1 MTNNGS
7 SSPTKMSSSK
17 SSTTTAIKT
26 STNGHSSS
34 SVDTPDRAQS
44 KPNIFEIYQERP
56 IPEKRNS
63 VIENNNLNLIKN
75 NNGNVSHN
83 ESRSQESLI
92 SAGPRSHH
100 DSLTSCSED
109 LPSFSSS
116 IDDLEL
122 RDLRRAKREMD
133 MRLVDRED
141 QVFIEFIDSILNSFI
156 ICQVE
161 ELANQV
167 EMLLSVKTRLEN
179 ELSISKKEHKR
190 EVADKD
196 DELEDT
202 RASAAKRIKNLEQQ
216 LETEHEERLTFVR
229 ERHELEGKIMTL
241 KDAIDHG
248 NSEEEVKKLKKDL
261 KRSKALLK
269 DAQLMLEKHNQDGM
283 NKIILRQLKTQLEDA
298 EFARTAAL
306 KARGNIELELVET
319 NSMLED
325 TTRAKTELED
335 KLVRVSRE
343 RADLAQ
349 QVKENDEEMMELM
362 KKYKA
367 SVSAIGI
374 DQITIQD
381 QALTIQQLETERNR
395 AQELLAEMEVK
406 LDHFKGEQVN
416 RNLDPGCYFV

>member
-7 SSPTKMSSSK
+7 RSPTKMSSSK

-167 EMLLSVKTRLEN
+167 EIYPVHLAVFAQVEEN
-179 ELSISKKEHKR
+179 KQF
-190 EVADKD
+190 DK
-196 DELEDT
+196 
-202 RASAAKRIKNLEQQ
+202 
-216 LETEHEERLTFVR
+216 F
-229 ERHELEGKIMTL
+229 
-241 KDAIDHG
+241 
-248 NSEEEVKKLKKDL
+248 
-261 KRSKALLK
+261 
-269 DAQLMLEKHNQDGM
+269 
-283 NKIILRQLKTQLEDA
+283 
-298 EFARTAAL
+298 
-306 KARGNIELELVET
+306 
-319 NSMLED
+319 
-325 TTRAKTELED
+325 
-335 KLVRVSRE
+335 
-343 RADLAQ
+343 
-349 QVKENDEEMMELM
+349 
-362 KKYKA
+362 Y
-367 SVSAIGI
+367 
-374 DQITIQD
+374 
-381 QALTIQQLETERNR
+381 
-395 AQELLAEMEVK
+395 
-406 LDHFKGEQVN
+406 
-416 RNLDPGCYFV
+416 